1 MERRVVARLAQ
12 APSVT
17 KGRTRVCVSSGPA
30 LEGEHSHDRREGF
43 ARVKNGEGHQMPE
56 GVMRKAGEGIDWS

>member
-1 MERRVVARLAQ
+1 MAR

-30 LEGEHSHDRREGF
+30 LRENTSFRTGGEGF
-43 ARVKNGEGHQMPE
+43 ARVKNGEGHRMPE
-56 GVMRKAGEGIDWS
+56 GE